1 MHIIDLCMCA
11 YDRLYTVQN
20 HIAWNVFWTISLLDP
35 IHRGMFAKPR
45 WMQEIKPRSI
55 GTVQWGCWIWMGDG
69 NDGIIWNYM
78 ELYGIIWNYSNGW
91 SWMVCP
97 TIPIPWIATPCCTQH
112 WARPVISCPSWQDM
126 DGFTCFTSPHR
137 PTTFIQ
143 TWGTSTVKLSQRPT
157 SDHLEND
164 KPKFSKLERAR
175 WANLGAF
182 RGMSWGYG
190 TKIALV

>member
-1 MHIIDLCMCA
+1 MCILIDLCMCA

-20 HIAWNVFWTISLLDP
+20 HNRLECVLNYLALRSNPPGHVRETTVDAGNQTTVHWDCAMGLLNMN
-35 IHRGMFAKPR
+35 GGWK
-45 WMQEIKPRSI
+45 W
-55 GTVQWGCWIWMGDG
+55 
-69 NDGIIWNYM
+69 WNYM

-91 SWMVCP
+91 SWMVGP

-157 SDHLEND
+157 SNHLEND